1 MTAEVIGDPD
11 ASDRSDRGSA
21 IVEFTFLALLVMV
34 PLVYLVVA
42 VAAVQRSSSAVGEA
56 ARAGG
61 RAMATAATVESGEDR
76 ARAAVRITLAD
87 QGIAP
92 DEAQIRVVDPRSDCD
107 GPEVEPSLDA
117 GAEYA
122 LCVIRRAEIPGV
134 PTILGGRGVTTV
146 GRYVVHIDDFR

>member
-1 MTAEVIGDPD
+1 VTDRAPAE
-11 ASDRSDRGSA
+11 SERGSA

-42 VAAVQRSSSAVGEA
+42 VASVQRSSSAVGEA
-56 ARAGG
+56 ARAAG
-61 RAMATAATVESGEDR
+61 RAMATADSIESGEDR

-92 DEAQIRVVDPRSDCD
+92 EEAQIRVVATGSKCD
-107 GPEVEPSLDA
+107 GPAVTPSLDA

-146 GRYVVHIDDFR
+146 GRYVIHIDDFR

>member
-1 MTAEVIGDPD
+1 VTDRATAE
-11 ASDRSDRGSA
+11 SERGSA

-42 VAAVQRSSSAVGEA
+42 VASVQRSSSAVGEA

-61 RAMATAATVESGEDR
+61 RAMATADSIESGEDR

-92 DEAQIRVVDPRSDCD
+92 EEAQIRVVAPGSDCD
-107 GPEVEPSLDA
+107 GLEIVPSLDA
-117 GAEYA
+117 GAEFA

-146 GRYVVHIDDFR
+146 GRYVIHVDDFR

>member
-1 MTAEVIGDPD
+1 VTDRVPAE
-11 ASDRSDRGSA
+11 SERGSA

-42 VAAVQRSSSAVGEA
+42 VASVQRSSSAVGEA

-61 RAMATAATVESGEDR
+61 RAMATADSIESGEDR

-92 DEAQIRVVDPRSDCD
+92 EEAQIRVVAPGTDCD
-107 GPEVEPSLDA
+107 GPEIVPSLDA

-122 LCVIRRAEIPGV
+122 LCVIRHAEIPGV

-146 GRYVVHIDDFR
+146 GRYVIHVDDFR